1 MAGSSG
7 KSSDPTRLHVLF
19 ESADSLTP
27 NGSSYIRLIRPLN
40 HPSLAGRLKA
50 STGAELTGDDVDAVI
65 VDRLWRADLTPGV
78 QSRLLAD
85 LARRSVPYIYSIDD
99 NLLDLNFEPGK
110 RPFPTSMQRNLVR
123 EFIRSAAGVIV
134 STEPLAQRV
143 SGLNGNVAVV
153 PNQLDETLYM
163 DVAGPSPAGDGTTVL
178 GYMGTYSHFD
188 DLMMIVHPLR
198 RLLGKRPATRL
209 EFVGVAAQSEL
220 LAMFPGANVRVL
232 EVPSAS
238 VRYPEFTAW
247 MQKNLKWD
255 LAVAPLEINEFSRS
269 KSDIKM
275 LDYGILGIPGIF
287 SRAPAYEK
295 SVRHEATGWLVPN
308 EAEAWGLVLERA
320 VDSAALRETLSTAVR
335 DEVRSSRTLAQHAS
349 DWLDA
354 ITALLAAAR
363 GGRRLPVPHWSSPR

>member
-1 MAGSSG
+1 MAGSAG
-7 KSSDPTRLHVLF
+7 KSSNPIRLHVLF

-40 HPSLAGRLKA
+40 HPSLAGQLKP
-50 STGAELTGDDVDAVI
+50 STGAGFSGEDVDAVI

-99 NLLDLNFEPGK
+99 NLLDLTLEPGR
-110 RPFPTSMQRNLVR
+110 RPFPPRMQRNLVR
-123 EFIRSAAGVIV
+123 EVIRSAVGVIV
-134 STEPLAQRV
+134 STEPLAERV
-143 SGLNGNVAVV
+143 SGLNRNVAVV
-153 PNQLDETLYM
+153 PNQLDETLYA
-163 DVAGPSPAGDGTTVL
+163 DVGPARRAGDGLTVL

-198 RLLGKRPATRL
+198 RVLGRRPATRL
-209 EFVGVAAQSEL
+209 EFVGVAEPSEL

-238 VRYPEFTAW
+238 VRYPDFTAW

-255 LAVAPLEINEFSRS
+255 LAIAPLEINEFSRS

-287 SRAPAYEK
+287 SRAPAYER
-295 SVRHEATGWLVPN
+295 SVRHETTGLLVPN
-308 EAEAWGLVLERA
+308 EAEAWEQALEQA
-320 VDSAALRETLSTAVR
+320 VDSAELREALSAAVR

-349 DWLDA
+349 DWLEA
-354 ITALLAAAR
+354 ITTLLTAAK
-363 GGRRLPVPHWSSPR
+363 GRRRMPVPRWSYPR